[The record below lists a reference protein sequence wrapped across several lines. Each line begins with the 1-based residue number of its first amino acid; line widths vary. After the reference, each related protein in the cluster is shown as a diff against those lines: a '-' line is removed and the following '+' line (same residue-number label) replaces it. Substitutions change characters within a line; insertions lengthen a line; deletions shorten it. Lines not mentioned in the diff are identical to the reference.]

1 MNYYGCYYTGRGCPC
16 SCDTSDDELFQ
27 RGPQGLK
34 GSPVSGVRRAHV
46 VQRAIQAVLGLSGP
60 AVWPGCPAPA
70 DRRACGAMPGRK
82 EIRGPWVPRGIRG
95 VPGPM
100 GPQGD
105 RGPVG
110 PKGDPGPAGPM
121 GPKGEQGDPGARG
134 PVGEQGPMGEQG
146 LQGETGPQGPQGRA
160 RLPRSY
166 GGAGTNGTN
175 RPCRRSRPHRPPR
188 VDRSYRADRADWT

>member
-1 MNYYGCYYTGRGCPC
+1 MIPQMTNCFSAGRRAP
-16 SCDTSDDELFQ
+16 
-27 RGPQGLK
+27 K

-82 EIRGPWVPRGIRG
+82 EIRGPWVPRESVEFQALWARKATAVRLVRRVI
-95 VPGPM
+95 
-100 GPQGD
+100 
-105 RGPVG
+105 PVR
-110 PKGDPGPAGPM
+110 PAPWVRKGNRVIPEPAVRLVNKVLWENRVYRVKPAHRVLR
-121 GPKGEQGDPGARG
+121 ESAAA
-134 PVGEQGPMGEQG
+134 PVLWGS
-146 LQGETGPQGPQGRA
+146 RD
-160 RLPRSY
+160 
-166 GGAGTNGTN
+166 NGTN